1 MATGPKYY
9 TAARIGIA
17 ALTTGVTAVDGTG
30 ATDLL
35 VGGTLG
41 TKVEEVFLKA
51 AGTNVANPADSV
63 IALFLVSNLNTTPV
77 WTMIRQFDIGDPVV
91 GSTTVN
97 TFELVPAATFENL
110 ILPDP
115 TWKLAATI
123 SVTPTAGNVTVV
135 ALGND
140 A

>member
-9 TAARIGIA
+9 TTPRIGIA

-35 VGGTLG
+35 LGGVLG
-41 TKVEEVFLKA
+41 TKIEEIFLKA
-51 AGTNVANPADSV
+51 AGTNVANPADCVVS
-63 IALFLVSNLNTTPV
+63 LFVVSNLNTTAV
-77 WTMIRQFDIGDPVV
+77 WTLIRQFDIGDPVV

-97 TFELVPAATFENL
+97 TYELVPAATFENL